1 MAKKVST
8 FGKNNKRAYA
18 YLAPALTSIII
29 LSILPMIYSVFLAF
43 TDYGLS
49 NLSNG
54 YGTPDGWHMVGF
66 YQFKQILVGPLKGEF
81 FPLLTWTIIYALIST
96 LGCFFIGLIFAMIL
110 SDENLKEGFIY
121 KALLVIPWA
130 LPGAIIIIAFKGLFN
145 SEYGAINGVLQSLH
159 IIKEPIMWLVSPHAA
174 RLAVIFL
181 NLWLGYP
188 YMMNICIGALA
199 AIPSSY
205 YEAADIDGATGI
217 QKFFKITLPSLAR
230 TAYPLLISSFAFN
243 FNNFNTAFLLTDGG
257 PAKEGASFSG
267 WTDIIGSA
275 AYNMSTKNGQFALG
289 SAMSILIFIII
300 GTISFVNMKASGQF
314 EEVEG

>member
-1 MAKKVST
+1 MAKKAST

-18 YLAPALTSIII
+18 FLAPALVSIIL

-54 YGTPDGWHMVGF
+54 YGTADGWHMVGF
-66 YQFKQILVGPLKGEF
+66 YQFGQILTGPLKGEF
-81 FPLLTWTIIYALIST
+81 FPLLLWTIVFAVLST
-96 LGCFFIGLIFAMIL
+96 FGCYFLGLIFAMLL
-110 SDENLKEGFIY
+110 SDEDLKEAPVY
-121 KALLVIPWA
+121 KALLIIPWA
-130 LPGAIIIIAFKGLFN
+130 LPGAITIIAFKGLFN
-145 SEYGAINGVLQSLH
+145 SDYGAINAALQNLH
-159 IIKEPIMWLVSPHAA
+159 IIKDPIMWLTTPFAA
-174 RLAVIFL
+174 RAAVILL

-188 YMMNICIGALA
+188 YMMNICMGALA

-205 YEAADIDGATGI
+205 YEAADIDGATGL

-230 TAYPLLISSFAFN
+230 TSYPLLISSFAFN

-275 AYNMSTKNGQFALG
+275 AYNMSTKQGQFALG
-289 SAMSILIFIII
+289 SAMSVIIFIII

>member
-1 MAKKVST
+1 MAKKAST

-18 YLAPALTSIII
+18 FLAPALISIFL
-29 LSILPMIYSVFLAF
+29 LSIVPMIYSIFLAF

-81 FPLLTWTIIYALIST
+81 FPLLLWTIIFAVLST
-96 LGCFFIGLIFAMIL
+96 FGCFFIGLIFAML
-110 SDENLKEGFIY
+110 LDDEDLKEKFIY
-121 KALLVIPWA
+121 KALLIIPWA
-130 LPGAIIIIAFKGLFN
+130 LPGAITIIAFKGLFN
-145 SEYGAINGVLQSLH
+145 SDYGAINTALQNLH
-159 IIKEPIMWLVSPHAA
+159 IIKEPIMWLNTPFAA
-174 RLAVIFL
+174 RAAVIIL
-181 NLWLGYP
+181 NLWLGFP

-205 YEAADIDGATGI
+205 YEAADIDGATAI
-217 QKFFKITLPSLAR
+217 QKFVKITLPSLAK

-275 AYNMSTKNGQFALG
+275 AYNMSTKQGQFALG
-289 SAMSILIFIII
+289 SAMSIIIFLII
-300 GTISFVNMKASGQF
+300 GSISFVNMRASGQF

>member
-1 MAKKVST
+1 MAKKAST

-18 YLAPALTSIII
+18 FLAPALVSIIL

-54 YGTPDGWHMVGF
+54 YGTADGWHMVGF
-66 YQFKQILVGPLKGEF
+66 YQFGQILAGPLKGEF
-81 FPLLTWTIIYALIST
+81 FPLLLWTIVFAVLST
-96 LGCFFIGLIFAMIL
+96 FGCYFLGLIFAMLL
-110 SDENLKEGFIY
+110 SDEDLKEAPVY
-121 KALLVIPWA
+121 KALLIIPWA
-130 LPGAIIIIAFKGLFN
+130 LPGAITIIAFKGLFN
-145 SEYGAINGVLQSLH
+145 SDYGAINAALQNLH
-159 IIKEPIMWLVSPHAA
+159 IIKDPIMWLTTPFAA
-174 RLAVIFL
+174 RAAVILL

-188 YMMNICIGALA
+188 YMMNICMGALA

-205 YEAADIDGATGI
+205 YEAADIDGATGL

-230 TAYPLLISSFAFN
+230 TSYPLLISSFAFN

-275 AYNMSTKNGQFALG
+275 AYNMSTKQGQFALG
-289 SAMSILIFIII
+289 SAMSVIIFIII